1 MIHTVNGPRPRE
13 RKGWRKAMTEP
24 VLEVNHQAD
33 QAVQDM
39 EQKPVMA
46 EELPAEELAVPAPG
60 KPKEKKKR
68 NKKWIKWGVAAVVVV
83 ALGFGLYRFLAP
95 GKDETT
101 VVTDV
106 VQYGSI
112 TSKVENSGLS
122 RPKKSESITLTT
134 AGTVTEVFVTEGQQV
149 HAGDKLFTIDSEAAR
164 QAVEKARKDVEGYQ
178 KQLDAKYKAVAGLNL
193 APTFS
198 GKLLETVKL
207 NPGDTISEGQVVAKL
222 VDDSTFR
229 LKQYYSYAYKNTIR
243 AGQTASVS
251 IPALMSTVTGRVDAV
266 HMVERISPEGSKL
279 FEVEFV
285 VNNAGSLTADMVASA
300 VVSAG
305 GETIYP
311 YESGKLEYNRSG
323 ELKST
328 VGGTVISSS
337 LLDYLPVKAG
347 QVLVRIDGEDSENE
361 IFTLEQS
368 LSEAQKA
375 LDTAQKNLDNCNAV
389 APIDGT
395 VMGLALTPGQELE
408 ANTTVIQIA
417 DTSTILVDAT
427 VDERNISY
435 VKQGMP
441 VTVKSWDDMEYM
453 GTVESV
459 SLTSKV
465 ENGVASYPMVIS
477 LDNPDGTIISGSNM
491 TYTLIASESDNCL
504 VVPIQCVKNAQMDDG
519 SIGKVVFVQ
528 ADSRPENAIDLSVPV
543 EGVPEG
549 FYAVPVE
556 TGISDNYNIEIKSG
570 LEADMTVFTTV
581 QTNSGNPYGY

>member
-1 MIHTVNGPRPRE
+1 
-13 RKGWRKAMTEP
+13 MTEP

-556 TGISDNYNIEIKSG
+556 TGISDNYNLEIKSG